1 MTDQPTP
8 TVTKQRVVRVFISST
23 FRDMQEERN
32 VLIKKV
38 FPELRRRC
46 RERGVEFVEVDL
58 RWGVTEEQT
67 ERGEALPICLAEIDN
82 CRPYF
87 VGLLGER
94 YGWVPDHIT
103 EELLETQPWLAEHT
117 EHSVTALEIL
127 HGVLNNPQMTP
138 RAFFYFRDPQFVAT
152 VPPDQRQDFTAE
164 NPESTEKLRRLKERI
179 HTSGVALREN
189 YPTPETAGNLILE
202 DLWTAIDQEYPEGS
216 APDPLDREATEHEAF
231 AESRA
236 KVYVGRQE
244 YFERLDRH
252 VESEDPPLVVLG
264 ESGMGKSALLANWVR
279 RYRQAHPDV
288 LVLVHFIG
296 STQQSADYIALLRRL
311 MGELKRRYEL
321 PQEMPSTTEEL
332 RAAFPNWLSMAAVK
346 GRFVL
351 VLDALNQL
359 EDRDN
364 APDLIW
370 LPEFFPP
377 EVRVILST
385 LPGRALDA
393 LHQRGWPTFTVEGLH
408 ADERK
413 QVIREY
419 LWQYRKRLS
428 EDRVERIAAAAQAA
442 NPLFLRALLEEL
454 RVFGRHEELDR
465 YIAHYLEAPTVPDLY
480 EKILARWEQDYEGD
494 SDLVG
499 EALSLLW
506 AARRGLLETELL
518 QLLGTNDQ
526 PLPQAVWSPF
536 YLAAQDSLVSRSGL
550 LGFFHDY
557 LREAVRDTYLPTAE
571 HQHTAH
577 RRLANY
583 FARQPLAPRSIDEF
597 PWQLAQAQEWAR
609 LQDLLVDLPF
619 LSAAWEANQ
628 FEVKAYWAQI
638 EDHSP
643 FRMAEAYRPVLNAP
657 ARHAPYIWRLATLL
671 DDTGHP
677 TEALSLRSYLVEYC
691 RQSGDRTNLHAALGN
706 QALILQDRGDLDGA
720 WALLKE
726 QERLC
731 RELGDKAGLYATLGN
746 QALILQD
753 RGDLD
758 GAWALHK
765 EEERLCR
772 ELGDKAGLYA
782 TLGNQALILRARGDL
797 DGAWALLKEQER
809 LCRELGDPNGL
820 ATSLAN
826 QAFLLARDRSRPRE
840 ALPLAEEAYR
850 LATNHGLTALA
861 RQIEGILTQV
871 RSRLGSSPPPS
882 VRDSHGVEPARV
894 SIPYPEADPERAMQ
908 LNRQYQQELARWK
921 ALPLWK
927 RLMTNKPQPPTG
939 I

>member
-1 MTDQPTP
+1 MPDQPTP

-23 FRDMQEERN
+23 FRDMQEERDI
-32 VLIKKV
+32 LIKKV

-67 ERGEALPICLAEIDN
+67 EHGEVLPVCLAEIDN

-87 VGLLGER
+87 VSLLGER
-94 YGWVPDHIT
+94 YGWIPDRIA
-103 EELLETQPWLAEHT
+103 EDLLETQPWLAEHR

-127 HGVLNNPQMTP
+127 HGVLNNPQMTQ
-138 RAFFYFRDPQFVAT
+138 RAFFYFRDPRFIAT
-152 VPPDQRQDFTAE
+152 VPFDQRRDFAAE
-164 NPESTEKLRRLKERI
+164 NPESAEKLRRLKEQIRA
-179 HTSGVALREN
+179 SGLALREN
-189 YPTPETAGNLILE
+189 YSTPEVAGNLILE
-202 DLWTAIDQEYPEGS
+202 DLWAAIDQEYPEGS
-216 APDPLDREATEHEAF
+216 TPDPLDRETAEHEAF

-244 YFERLDRH
+244 DFDRLDRH
-252 VESEDPPLVVLG
+252 AASEDPPLVVLG
-264 ESGMGKSALLANWVR
+264 ESGGGKSALLANWVR
-279 RYRQAHPDV
+279 HYCQAHQNV
-288 LVLVHFIG
+288 FVLVHFIG
-296 STQQSADYIALLRRL
+296 STSQSTDYVAILQRI
-311 MGELKRRYEL
+311 MGELKRRYAL
-321 PQEMPSTTEEL
+321 PQEMPTTVEEL

-351 VLDALNQL
+351 VLDAVNQL

-364 APDLIW
+364 APDLGW

-385 LPGRALDA
+385 LPGRALDT
-393 LHQRGWPTFTVEGLH
+393 LQRRGWPTFTVAGLH
-408 ADERK
+408 PGERK

-428 EDRVERIAAAAQAA
+428 EERVARIAAAVQAA

-480 EKILARWEQDYEGD
+480 AKILGRWEQDYAGD

-506 AARRGLLETELL
+506 AARRGLSEAELL
-518 QLLGTNDQ
+518 EMLGTAGQ

-536 YLAAQDSLVSRSGL
+536 YLAAQDSLVSRSGF

-557 LREAVRDTYLPTAE
+557 LREAVRDTYLPSAE
-571 HQHTAH
+571 PQYTVHQ
-577 RRLANY
+577 RLANY
-583 FARQPLAPRSIDEF
+583 FARQPLAPRSIDEL
-597 PWQLAQAQEWAR
+597 PWQLAQAREWAR

-628 FEVKAYWAQI
+628 FEVKAYWAQL

-643 FRMAEAYRPVLNAP
+643 FRIAEAYRPVLNAP
-657 ARHAPYIWRLATLL
+657 ARHAPYIWRLAMLL
-671 DDTGHP
+671 ADTGHP
-677 TEALSLRSYLVEYC
+677 VEALSLRSYLVEHY
-691 RQSGDRTNLHAALGN
+691 RQSGDRANLHAALGN

-720 WALLKE
+720 WAL
-726 QERLC
+726 
-731 RELGDKAGLYATLGN
+731 
-746 QALILQD
+746 
-753 RGDLD
+753 
-758 GAWALHK
+758 HK
-765 EEERLCR
+765 E
-772 ELGDKAGLYA
+772 K
-782 TLGNQALILRARGDL
+782 
-797 DGAWALLKEQER
+797 ER

-826 QAFLLARDRSRPRE
+826 QAVLLARGRSRPRE
-840 ALPLAEEAYR
+840 ALPLAEEAHR
-850 LATNHGLTALA
+850 LATDHGLMALA
-861 RQIEGILTQV
+861 PQVERILNFV
-871 RSRLGSSPPPS
+871 RSRLDSTPPN
-882 VRDSHGVEPARV
+882 E
-894 SIPYPEADPERAMQ
+894 I
-908 LNRQYQQELARWK
+908 
-921 ALPLWK
+921 
-927 RLMTNKPQPPTG
+927 
-939 I
+939 